1 MMTYECT
8 GRHIFVMDVTG
19 YLKAEKGFNVRCDW
33 LHPLSVVGLSRG
45 SVHPLVCVL
54 EHARCCAPSSFRHGG
69 PCCIECRL
77 EWNISQRPLFPF
89 QFLTQATQD
98 EIQRIRSSTLSKK
111 KARDQ
116 AVAERMADGKVL
128 PH

>member
-54 EHARCCAPSSFRHGG
+54 EHARCCAPFSFRHGG
-69 PCCIECRL
+69 ALLHRMSFGMEHFSAPFVP
-77 EWNISQRPLFPF
+77 IS
-89 QFLTQATQD
+89 
-98 EIQRIRSSTLSKK
+98 
-111 KARDQ
+111 
-116 AVAERMADGKVL
+116 V
-128 PH
+128 PHAGHTG